1 MKRPRRPVAIAGAI
15 MALVLVLL
23 AETLVVKVQTT
34 SLRKEPKFY
43 SSSVAALK
51 AGDALTKLT
60 AQGDWVQVKTASGVV
75 GWLHKSAVE
84 TKKFDLMAVGGTRKT
99 QASASE
105 VALAGKGFNQQVE
118 DSYKAKNKGANFAA
132 VDRML
137 RITVSP
143 AEVEAFVKKGK
154 LAGSG
159 SGGGK

>member
-1 MKRPRRPVAIAGAI
+1 MKRPRRPAAIAGAVL
-15 MALVLVLL
+15 ALALALL

-43 SSSVAALK
+43 SSAVAALK
-51 AGDALTKLT
+51 AGDALTKV
-60 AQGDWVQVKTASGVV
+60 ASQGDWVQVKTAAGVV
-75 GWLHKSAVE
+75 GWLHSSAVE
-84 TKKFDLMAVGGTRKT
+84 TRKFNLLAVGGTQKT

-105 VALAGKGFNQQVE
+105 VALAGKGFNKQVE

-137 RITVSP
+137 RITVAP
-143 AEVEAFVKKGK
+143 AEVETFVKKGK

-159 SGGGK
+159 GGK